1 MIIRESI
8 YAALWSL
15 GSTSAGY
22 ATASRRLRHW
32 ADVSPAEMPA
42 IFMVEKGGTAVNK
55 ALGAPLVWTLSADF
69 YVYAYSSDPY
79 AAPAMV
85 LNPLLDALETAL
97 APNQATGILTLG
109 LPYMVTH
116 CYIAGK
122 VDTDEGVLGDLAVAI
137 VPIEILC
144 V

>member
-1 MIIRESI
+1 
-8 YAALWSL
+8 
-15 GSTSAGY
+15 
-22 ATASRRLRHW
+22 
-32 ADVSPAEMPA
+32 MPA
-42 IFMVEKGGTAVNK
+42 IFMVEKGGTAANK
-55 ALGAPLVWTLSADF
+55 ALGAPIVWTLHTDF
-69 YVYAYSSDPY
+69 YIYAYSSDPY
-79 AAPAMV
+79 AAPAMI

-97 APNQATGILTLG
+97 SPNQATGILNLG